1 MGPSPTSGAS
11 FPGITGLR
19 DLAIVVVNA
28 CQQIGELV
36 GEGGIELSQFS
47 SELVAL
53 GLCLFVCRAAPR
65 VLLGRAQLL
74 KPLLQARQR
83 GRQVVAGDVNQVAAR
98 FSLITRAR

>member
-1 MGPSPTSGAS
+1 VK
-11 FPGITGLR
+11 R
-19 DLAIVVVNA
+19 DNFRALADFNEAI
-28 CQQIGELV
+28 V